1 MRNKIVAWSL
11 LGSLVFLP
19 DVSQAG
25 AIHSGRAFDN
35 ENDRPFSIN
44 LTLGQFNL
52 NSGEVKETRRA
63 YDNNENPSG
72 YEAYLSS
79 YSFDELGLVGS
90 YPTYG
95 ISFEKQWKFFTLRVE
110 GSYINADAS
119 GVADMHETASN
130 VADKDKGYYISV
142 DEVSFNG
149 RTYEYMFIPNGQ
161 SFNAS
166 IDGGSAA
173 IRGLITP
180 FSFGNHEDVVTFS
193 PWLHL
198 GVYAVGGHYK
208 IDAGPARGTVQ
219 YEVPPETYVVGGT
232 GEGDLVAALPEVGL
246 GGELRIWL
254 GHMRNGD
261 AVLSLQGDLGYLT
274 YSGATS
280 DLGIDSENEKD
291 IDLTYQN
298 IEFTAMLQLPV
309 SQKCDLLMGV
319 TYRIMTADGDLSSQN
334 RDEVAQET
342 TYHEKYDKHAEIDT
356 SFLYGSVGV
365 RF

>member
-1 MRNKIVAWSL
+1 MRNKIVVWSL
-11 LGSLVFLP
+11 VCALVPLADTAP
-19 DVSQAG
+19 AG
-25 AIHSGRAFDN
+25 VYAGRAFDN
-35 ENDRPFSIN
+35 EGERPMSIN
-44 LTLGQFNL
+44 LTIGQFKL
-52 NSGEVKETRRA
+52 NSGKVEETRRA

-72 YEAYLSS
+72 YESYLSS

-95 ISFEKQWKFFTLRVE
+95 LNFEKQWKYFTLRAE
-110 GSYINADAS
+110 GSYINANAS
-119 GVADMHETASN
+119 SVADMHETASN

-142 DEVSFNG
+142 DEVSYEG
-149 RTYEYMFIPNGQ
+149 HSYEYMYIPNGQ
-161 SFNAS
+161 AFDAS

-180 FSFGNHEDVVTFS
+180 FSFGNYEDVVTFS

-198 GVYAVGGHYK
+198 GVYVVGGHYK

-219 YEVPPETYVVGGT
+219 YEVPPETYVIGGT
-232 GEGDLVAALPEVGL
+232 GEGDVAAALPEVGL

-261 AVLSLQGDLGYLT
+261 AVLSLQTDLAYLT
-274 YSGATS
+274 YKGNTG
-280 DLGIDSENEKD
+280 DLGIDEENEKE

-298 IEFTAMLQLPV
+298 LEFAAMLELPV
-309 SQKCDLLMGV
+309 SPHYDLVIGV
-319 TYRIMTADGDLSSQN
+319 TYRILTADADLNSRN
-334 RDEVAQET
+334 RDEEEQET
-342 TYHEKYDKHAEIDT
+342 TYHEKYDKHADFDS
-356 SFLYGSVGV
+356 SFLYASVGV